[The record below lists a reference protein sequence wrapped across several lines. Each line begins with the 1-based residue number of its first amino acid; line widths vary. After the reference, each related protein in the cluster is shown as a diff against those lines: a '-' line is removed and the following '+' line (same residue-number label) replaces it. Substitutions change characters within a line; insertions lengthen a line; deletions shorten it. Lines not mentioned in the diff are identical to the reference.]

1 MVKRFSKS
9 LIYAFN
15 GLKDVLIR
23 ENNFK
28 IMLIVAVA
36 TLFAMFYF
44 PTEHLEKAIL
54 LVMIFVVLILELINT
69 VIERIMDFIH
79 SGHHEQVRNIK
90 DLMAAIVL
98 IVSIGAAVIGLFILS
113 PYF

>member
-1 MVKRFSKS
+1 MIRKFGKS
-9 LIYAFN
+9 LVYAFN
-15 GLKDVLIR
+15 GLRDVLLR

-28 IMLIVAVA
+28 IMLVVATA

-54 LVMIFVVLILELINT
+54 LVMIFVVLILELINS
-69 VIERIMDFIH
+69 VIERIMDFVH
-79 SGHHEQVRNIK
+79 PGHHDEVRNIK

-98 IVSIGAAVIGLFILS
+98 IVTIGATIIGLFVLW